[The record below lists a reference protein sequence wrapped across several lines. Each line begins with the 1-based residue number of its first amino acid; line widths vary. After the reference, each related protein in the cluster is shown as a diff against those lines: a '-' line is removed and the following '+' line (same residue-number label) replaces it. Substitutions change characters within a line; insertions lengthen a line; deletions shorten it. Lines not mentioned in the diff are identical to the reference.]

1 MPKQQSADLTV
12 PGLPGFVRLGGTPE
26 TLVDSLGPLANLI
39 GTWVGNF
46 GWNVIAVPKMF
57 DGRLG
62 FELLV
67 RPYYETITFAPI
79 GAPVPDRGGAKTLFL
94 TGLHYDLRVTDS
106 QTNQPLHIE
115 NGMWL
120 LLNQVDVPG
129 GPTIVRQ
136 SIIPHGDSLLALGH
150 WSVTQGAP
158 KIPDNN
164 ALPFPVAGAP
174 DGYIEPYRVTAM
186 GSAWQAANPNK
197 TLQDAIKKQKI
208 LETVNIGVNTQ
219 PGGGIVNI
227 PFIKKHA
234 NATTFFGTFWIELVQ
249 NKDGSQFEQLQY
261 TQQTNLEF
269 IPQFQNP
276 KKLITW
282 PHVNVNT
289 LVKQ

>member
-46 GWNVIAVPKMF
+46 GWNVIAVPKVF

-115 NGMWL
+115 NGLWL
-120 LLNQVDVPG
+120 FLNQVDLPG
-129 GPTIVRQ
+129 GPSIVRQ
-136 SIIPHGDSLLALGH
+136 AAIPHGNSVLAMGG
-150 WSVTQGAP
+150 WSVTQSAP
-158 KIPDNN
+158 KIPDIN
-164 ALPFPVAGAP
+164 ALPFPVTGAP
-174 DGYIEPYRVTAM
+174 QGYTEPYRVTAM
-186 GSAWQAANPNK
+186 GSNFQAVNPNK

-208 LETVNIGVNTQ
+208 VETTTLWINTQ
-219 PGGGIVNI
+219 PQGGIVNI
-227 PFIKKHA
+227 PFIKKNA
-234 NATTFFGTFWIELVQ
+234 NATAFNGTFWIELVE
-249 NKDGSQFEQLQY
+249 NKDGTKFEQLQY
-261 TQQTNLEF
+261 TQQTNIEF
-269 IPQFQNP
+269 IPQFDNP

>member
-26 TLVDSLGPLANLI
+26 TLVDSLGPLSNLI

-136 SIIPHGDSLLALGH
+136 SVIPHGDSLLALGH
-150 WSVTQGAP
+150 WTVTQGAP

-208 LETVNIGVNTQ
+208 LQTINIGVNTQ

-234 NATTFFGTFWIELVQ
+234 NASTFVGTFWIELVE